1 MYEDLTNDDI
11 IAQINNLKASIYKIE
26 YDNHGATDK
35 EIFESDMFRI
45 LVENSLDYIAVTKFD
60 IKLTIEYLSPSY
72 QKILNYDISKFIG
85 ESKFVFVHPEDKV
98 DLFPK
103 LRRYLIEKFKTIFGK
118 KMREVSERVEY
129 RLKDDQGGFRYVD
142 SIAFNFEDKIYFVG
156 RDITNYVKAQRALQE
171 IKTRF
176 LIAAQ
181 SSNALIYE
189 WDIASNK
196 FHWIGDIDGA
206 LSYDEGEIE
215 RSFDAKTDLLHP
227 DDKHRYMIAIDNLE
241 STGEEFSIEY
251 RIEDKN
257 GDYRYW
263 VEKAKGILNMNR
275 VN

>member
-142 SIAFNFEDKIYFVG
+142 SIA
-156 RDITNYVKAQRALQE
+156 
-171 IKTRF
+171 
-176 LIAAQ
+176 
-181 SSNALIYE
+181 
-189 WDIASNK
+189 
-196 FHWIGDIDGA
+196 
-206 LSYDEGEIE
+206 
-215 RSFDAKTDLLHP
+215 
-227 DDKHRYMIAIDNLE
+227 
-241 STGEEFSIEY
+241 
-251 RIEDKN
+251 
-257 GDYRYW
+257 
-263 VEKAKGILNMNR
+263 
-275 VN
+275 